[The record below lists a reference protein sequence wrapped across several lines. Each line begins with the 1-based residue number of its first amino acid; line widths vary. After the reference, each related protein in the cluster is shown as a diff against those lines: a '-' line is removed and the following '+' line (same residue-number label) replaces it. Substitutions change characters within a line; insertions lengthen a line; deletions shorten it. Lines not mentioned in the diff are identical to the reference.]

1 MPLDADHIWDRSSM
15 ITAGDMHEMLAP
27 RYALTPVA
35 EAREGA
41 PAELFEVADR
51 ATGRHRGRVGV
62 IASVTRPLCAD
73 CRRTRLTAEGRVRTC
88 LFSREET
95 DLREALRSGGSDHD
109 IADIWRAAQW
119 GKKDR
124 KSVV

>member
-1 MPLDADHIWDRSSM
+1 M
-15 ITAGDMHEMLAP
+15 
-27 RYALTPVA
+27 
-35 EAREGA
+35 
-41 PAELFEVADR
+41 
-51 ATGRHRGRVGV
+51 GV
-62 IASVTRPLCAD
+62 IASVTRPFCAD

-119 GKKDR
+119 GKKAGHGMDR
-124 KSVV
+124 EDFIQPERPMSAIGG